1 MKTSIN
7 TGVDEK
13 EQWRNRIL
21 RALSELRQEDVAKDG
36 RLRRDDA
43 RTDGGIAD
51 DVKP

>member
-1 MKTSIN
+1 MKTSNN
-7 TGVDEK
+7 TGVDDK

-43 RTDGGIAD
+43 RDEGASND
-51 DVKP
+51 AKP